1 MEFELKVRKTI
12 LLLVLLLSYT
22 PLLAQVDSAWVKRF
36 NGSGN
41 SQDEAYDVA
50 VDKNRNIYVTGYSTS
65 TGASEDLITIKYNSN
80 GDTLWVRK
88 YNGPGNGKD
97 IALDLALDDSGNVY
111 VAGYSMGSGTN
122 FCYTTIKY
130 DSLGDTLWVRH
141 YNGPAN
147 AGDRAYA
154 IAVDDSGNA
163 YVTGFSVG
171 STGTTDYLTIKYSP
185 IGDTLWTRPYNGPG
199 NSYDYAYAIAVD
211 TGRNVYVTGL
221 STGSSTNHDYATI
234 KYTSSG
240 DIAWV
245 RRYNGPG
252 NFVDDA
258 YDLAVDKNGNVH
270 VTGFSIGLGSAVDDY
285 ATIKY
290 NSIGD
295 SLWTRRYNGPG
306 SGGDEAF
313 AITVDTSG
321 NVYVTGYSD
330 SDTGMSKANLDY
342 LTIKYSAIGDTLW
355 TRRYNGP
362 GNGNDEA
369 YAVALDDSGNIYV
382 TGYSDLDP
390 TATLNQDY
398 ATAKYSS
405 DGTREW
411 VIRYNGS
418 GDAADIAYALA
429 VDDSGNVYVTGRSWG
444 GDAEKFDF
452 TTIKYI
458 PIACIA
464 KAGDANND
472 NSVLLSDVVAT
483 INFLFRF
490 QPLPPPVCRAD
501 ANGNGKVLLPDA
513 VYLINFIFKAGPA
526 PVKNRECCL

>member
-1 MEFELKVRKTI
+1 V
-12 LLLVLLLSYT
+12 
-22 PLLAQVDSAWVKRF
+22 
-36 NGSGN
+36 
-41 SQDEAYDVA
+41 
-50 VDKNRNIYVTGYSTS
+50 
-65 TGASEDLITIKYNSN
+65 
-80 GDTLWVRK
+80 
-88 YNGPGNGKD
+88 
-97 IALDLALDDSGNVY
+97 
-111 VAGYSMGSGTN
+111 
-122 FCYTTIKY
+122 
-130 DSLGDTLWVRH
+130 
-141 YNGPAN
+141 
-147 AGDRAYA
+147 
-154 IAVDDSGNA
+154 

-171 STGTTDYLTIKYSP
+171 L
-185 IGDTLWTRPYNGPG
+185 G
-199 NSYDYAYAIAVD
+199 NS
-211 TGRNVYVTGL
+211 
-221 STGSSTNHDYATI
+221 
-234 KYTSSG
+234 
-240 DIAWV
+240 
-245 RRYNGPG
+245 
-252 NFVDDA
+252 
-258 YDLAVDKNGNVH
+258 
-270 VTGFSIGLGSAVDDY
+270 VDDY

-290 NSIGD
+290 NSSGD
-295 SLWTRRYNGPG
+295 SLWTRRYNGPAN
-306 SGGDEAF
+306 GGDEAF

-321 NVYVTGYSD
+321 NVYVTGFSD
-330 SDTGMSKANLDY
+330 SDTAVAKVNLDY
-342 LTIKYSAIGDTLW
+342 LTIKYSASWDTLW
-355 TRRYNGP
+355 TRRYNGT

-390 TATLNQDY
+390 SPALNQDY
-398 ATAKYSS
+398 ATIKYSF
-405 DGTREW
+405 DGTMEW

-444 GDAEKFDF
+444 GASDYDF

>member
-1 MEFELKVRKTI
+1 MKVRKTI

-36 NGSGN
+36 EGSAN
-41 SQDEAYDVA
+41 SNDEGFDLAI
-50 VDKNRNIYVTGYSTS
+50 DKNGNILVTGYSTS
-65 TGASEDLITIKYNSN
+65 SGSAEDITTIKYNSN

-88 YNGPGNGKD
+88 YNGPGNGLD
-97 IALDLALDDSGNVY
+97 IGLALALDDSGNVY

-154 IAVDDSGNA
+154 IAVDDSGNV

-171 STGTTDYLTIKYSP
+171 AGTTDYLTIKYSP
-185 IGDTLWTRPYNGPG
+185 IGDTLWTRRYDGPG
-199 NSYDYAYAIAVD
+199 NNYDYPYAIAVD
-211 TGRNVYVTGL
+211 TSRNVYVTGL
-221 STGSSTNHDYATI
+221 STGSGTSHDYATL
-234 KYTSSG
+234 KYNSNG
-240 DIAWV
+240 DLAWV

-252 NFVDDA
+252 NFFDDA
-258 YDLAVDKNGNVH
+258 YDLAVDNNGNVY
-270 VTGFSIGLGSAVDDY
+270 VTGFSVGLGSAVDDY

-306 SGGDEAF
+306 SGGDEAY
-313 AITVDTSG
+313 AIALDTSG
-321 NVYVTGYSD
+321 NVFVTGYSD
-330 SDTGMSKANLDY
+330 ADTGVAKVNLDY

-369 YAVALDDSGNIYV
+369 YALAVDDSGNVYA
-382 TGYSDLDP
+382 TGYSDRNIS
-390 TATLNQDY
+390 AAINQDY
-398 ATAKYSS
+398 ATVKYSA
-405 DGTREW
+405 DGTIKW
-411 VIRYNGS
+411 ITRYNGP
-418 GDAADIAYALA
+418 GDMGDVAYALA

-444 GDAEKFDF
+444 GSSNFDIA
-452 TTIKYI
+452 TIKYI
-458 PIACIA
+458 PLACIA

-472 NSVLLSDVVAT
+472 NQILLSDIVTT
-483 INFLFRF
+483 INFIFRF
-490 QPLPPPVCRAD
+490 QPLPPPDCRAD
-501 ANGNGKVLLPDA
+501 ANADGKVLLTD
-513 VYLINFIFKAGPA
+513 VIYLINNIFKAGPL
-526 PVKNRECCL
+526 PVKNGQCCL